1 MRYLLLFVIC
11 ISNAFANNESLIL
24 KIGEE
29 KIEFVQLNQKYVTK
43 DCIKKSCLA
52 LQKPKTFKLKKVG
65 PWIQNP
71 SALFCE
77 SNQGKYLIGIRQN
90 GSEDGICRFKDT
102 SSILAWD
109 FYMRN
114 KK

>member
-1 MRYLLLFVIC
+1 MKYLFLFLFCIPYAFAKNEILLLKTD
-11 ISNAFANNESLIL
+11 S
-24 KIGEE
+24 E

-52 LQKPKTFKLKKVG
+52 LQKPKTFKLSKVG
-65 PWIQNP
+65 PWVQNP

-77 SNQGKYLIGIRQN
+77 SNGGSYFVGTREN
-90 GSEDGICRFKDT
+90 GNEDGICRFKDQ
-102 SSILAWD
+102 SAILAWD
-109 FYMRN
+109 FYLRN